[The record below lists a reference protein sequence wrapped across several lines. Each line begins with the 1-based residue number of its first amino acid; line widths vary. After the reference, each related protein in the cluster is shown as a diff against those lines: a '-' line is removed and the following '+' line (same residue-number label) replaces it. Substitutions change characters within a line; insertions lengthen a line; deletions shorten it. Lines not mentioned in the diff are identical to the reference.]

1 MSTRNNSWGK
11 GGRCV
16 GLATL
21 PPSCAD
27 CLEICAPQTPVTLW
41 AFQACNGIALPFY
54 TPCTMGVNY
63 RRLLRRNKSTY
74 SFRETKIFEE
84 SRRVPPFINFLF
96 PPHLWCFVP
105 IPGHG
110 IPYGAS
116 RSDSLDPPSSV
127 GPFWTSDQPNAETS
141 TWQHTTLTMDKHPC
155 PRRDSNPQAQQ
166 ESDRRP
172 TPSTARPL
180 GPAFRLIQNENLRSG

>member
-96 PPHLWCFVP
+96 PPPSVVLRP
-105 IPGHG
+105 DSG
-110 IPYGAS
+110 S
-116 RSDSLDPPSSV
+116 RHPLRGFAITLFGPTIVSRTLLDERSA
-127 GPFWTSDQPNAETS
+127 Q
-141 TWQHTTLTMDKHPC
+141 
-155 PRRDSNPQAQQ
+155 RRDLYLTTHNTHNGQTSMPPPGFQPTSPAR
-166 ESDRRP
+166 ERP
-172 TPSTARPL
+172 
-180 GPAFRLIQNENLRSG
+180 